1 MGFHGAW
8 LQGFRRWV
16 LVPPD
21 ERPPFGC
28 RSAPCDD
35 DSDRTSTSGSSAP
48 RGPTDRRVEHVV
60 TWVTRKLGTCRS
72 KKARCFFFT
81 TIPGVVSL
89 PISEEVTFAANMVGV
104 GMELARC

>member
-72 KKARCFFFT
+72 KKVAR
-81 TIPGVVSL
+81 PGLDEQRESDG
-89 PISEEVTFAANMVGV
+89 PFGPREQ
-104 GMELARC
+104 